1 MIAMTTRS
9 SISVKARSNV
19 LFIFVP
25 RATKPE
31 TQLAPGRKQRL
42 SFGSGEK
49 CKNQNGSTHQP
60 NARWRQRFSFFRA
73 GIRAKILIFTVAA
86 QRRIYTGLSPFFQLR
101 HDGKASKDNENITP
115 FSFNNRNKP
124 VGIFFD
130 S

>member
-1 MIAMTTRS
+1 MKEPKGFNTSAKCS
-9 SISVKARSNV
+9 
-19 LFIFVP
+19 L
-25 RATKPE
+25 AT
-31 TQLAPGRKQRL
+31 A
-42 SFGSGEK
+42 
-49 CKNQNGSTHQP
+49 
-60 NARWRQRFSFFRA
+60 FSFRA